1 MNLLLFEDNEINAN
15 NSIVVCDERAAH
27 IIHTLK
33 AQPGQSIRAGQIN
46 GAIGS
51 ALITDINADSVS
63 LNWYPQMNPPSK
75 IDCTVI
81 LALPRPKMMGRVLQT
96 LASMGVKNIHLINTW
111 KVEKSYWKSPR
122 LSTGAIEKDL
132 LLGLSQAVDTQLPQV
147 RLHHLFRPFAEDILP
162 QLCFNQN
169 SFIAHPYQSKKCP
182 IDIGQPST
190 IAIGPEG
197 GFTDFEVNLLA
208 EAGMSA
214 VNFGARILRVET
226 AIPVILSRL
235 YPA

>member
-1 MNLLLFEDNEINAN
+1 MNLLLFREGEIDAN
-15 NSIVVCDERAAH
+15 NNIVLFDERATH
-27 IIHTLK
+27 IIDTLK
-33 AQPGQSIRAGQIN
+33 AQLGQLIRAGQIN

-51 ALITDINADSVS
+51 ALITDVNADSVF
-63 LNWYPQMNPPSK
+63 LNWRPDTNPPSK
-75 IDCTVI
+75 IDCTVV

-122 LSTGAIEKDL
+122 LNTGAIEKDL
-132 LLGLSQAVDTQLPQV
+132 LLGLSQAVDTQVPEV
-147 RLHHLFRPFAEDILP
+147 RLHHLFRPFAEDVLP
-162 QLCFNQN
+162 NLCENRN
-169 SFIAHPYQSKKCP
+169 ALIAHPYKSEKCA

-197 GFTDFEVNLLA
+197 GFTDFEVNLMA
-208 EAGMSA
+208 KAGMST
-214 VNFGARILRVET
+214 VNLGARILRVET